1 MSLSY
6 INYKG
11 KKILYIDYTKCKTT
25 QDTIDVLEMVKK
37 EYLGLNEKIIALNDF
52 TGVTAN
58 NEYMELAKK
67 YAKELFDQKTHR
79 NACLGI
85 TGVKKILLSA
95 YNLVVKN
102 KLMPFDTKEQAL
114 EYLIRD

>member
-6 INYKG
+6 LTYKG
-11 KKILYIDYTKCKTT
+11 KKILYIDYSGCKTT
-25 QDTIDVLEMVKK
+25 QETINVLEMVKA
-37 EYLGLNEKIIALNDF
+37 EYLRNGDKFLSLNNF
-52 TGVTAN
+52 TGAPSN
-58 NEYMELAKK
+58 NEYMDLAKK
-67 YAKELFDQKTHR
+67 YARELFDAKTLR

-102 KLMPFDTKEQAL
+102 KLMPFDTKEDAL
-114 EYLIRD
+114 EYLVRE